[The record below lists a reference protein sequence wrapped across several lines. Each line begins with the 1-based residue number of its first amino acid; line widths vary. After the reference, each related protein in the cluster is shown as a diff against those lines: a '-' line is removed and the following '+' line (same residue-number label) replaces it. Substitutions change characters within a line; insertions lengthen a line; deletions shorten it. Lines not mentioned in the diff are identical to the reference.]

1 MRKNILQKYLELH
14 VGYYDIDSNSPGGLL
29 TKLSIDT
36 TQLNSLILTIFGSI
50 ISTAGAIITAL
61 VIGFIYDWK
70 LSLILCAFIPFIVMS
85 TVLMGN
91 YRENG
96 REGNKKIRIEAGSI
110 LSECV
115 INTKTIFSF
124 NFQPHALEIY
134 RNILEKETKAYLK
147 DSIMLGLLIGGGVF
161 ILFSS
166 HSVVYKCAI
175 IFIKNR
181 TLTFNSMN
189 AVMNTLMT
197 STDGISDSLYGIGDY
212 PKAKLS
218 FKSIYKIMN
227 TPSEI
232 NAFEYA
238 NKNKQFPEIFK
249 GKIEFKNVTFAY
261 PTKPKQK
268 ILKNLSLIIN
278 PG

>member
-1 MRKNILQKYLELH
+1 
-14 VGYYDIDSNSPGGLL
+14 
-29 TKLSIDT
+29 
-36 TQLNSLILTIFGSI
+36 
-50 ISTAGAIITAL
+50 
-61 VIGFIYDWK
+61 
-70 LSLILCAFIPFIVMS
+70 
-85 TVLMGN
+85 
-91 YRENG
+91 
-96 REGNKKIRIEAGSI
+96 
-110 LSECV
+110 
-115 INTKTIFSF
+115 
-124 NFQPHALEIY
+124 
-134 RNILEKETKAYLK
+134 
-147 DSIMLGLLIGGGVF
+147 MLGLLIGGGVF